1 MGDRKEGQERGN
13 ICISIADSFDIQ
25 QKLTQYCNAITSNKK
40 IKNKIAASILGG
52 KIENYMLISILNNFV
67 FKEKG

>member
-1 MGDRKEGQERGN
+1 MGRKFKNE
-13 ICISIADSFDIQ
+13 IYVHVCLIHFASQ